1 MKTIFLD
8 TAFIV
13 ALINPN
19 DSLRTRA
26 LEVLDLIEGSEFLT
40 TDAVLTEVLN
50 FYAERGIYLRTKAL
64 KYVKLL
70 MQQNDLNLI
79 YHSKYLFNLAVEH
92 YEDRE
97 DKGYSLTD
105 CMSMIV
111 MENHAVQEV
120 ATSDKHFR
128 QAGFTIL
135 M

>member
-1 MKTIFLD
+1 MIIICTVRLNADEQCF
-8 TAFIV
+8 
-13 ALINPN
+13 LIN
-19 DSLRTRA
+19 LA
-26 LEVLDLIEGSEFLT
+26 L
-40 TDAVLTEVLN
+40 
-50 FYAERGIYLRTKAL
+50 
-64 KYVKLL
+64 
-70 MQQNDLNLI
+70 
-79 YHSKYLFNLAVEH
+79 EH

-120 ATSDKHFR
+120 PTSDKHFR

>member
-1 MKTIFLD
+1 MNSVFLD

-19 DSLRTRA
+19 DSLRVRA

-50 FYAERGIYLRTKAL
+50 FYAERGTYLRKKAL
-64 KYVKLL
+64 QYVKSL
-70 MQQNDLNLI
+70 MRQDDLNLI
-79 YHSKYLFNLAVEH
+79 YHSKYLFNLALEH

-97 DKGYSLTD
+97 DKGYTD